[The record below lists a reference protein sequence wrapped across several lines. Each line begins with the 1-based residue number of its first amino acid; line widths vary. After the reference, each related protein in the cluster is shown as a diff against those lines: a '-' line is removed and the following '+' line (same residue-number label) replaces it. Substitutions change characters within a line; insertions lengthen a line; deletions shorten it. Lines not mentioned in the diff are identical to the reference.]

1 LESKFA
7 GTESLQTEPK
17 NMLFPMS
24 QRLKWTG
31 SAIVKAIHEWTKK
44 QVVWQRT
51 FNYSIIYYLQLY
63 YNFKLFVSGQKTGDL
78 AENI

>member
-1 LESKFA
+1 
-7 GTESLQTEPK
+7 
-17 NMLFPMS
+17 
-24 QRLKWTG
+24 LKWTG

-44 QVVWQRT
+44 QVVWHRT

-63 YNFKLFVSGQKTGDL
+63 YNFKLFASGQKTGDL